1 MSKHWVNSLIPLYN
15 ESGGHVGVWRAIQMV
30 IFISMNL
37 LQILIKGKLMIYVSI
52 IVILN
57 IAVFKLNVR
66 GFKLFELVNIILLM
80 KVTKY

>member
-37 LQILIKGKLMIYVSI
+37 LQILMIYVII
-52 IVILN
+52 IVIFN
-57 IAVFKLNVR
+57 IAVFKV
-66 GFKLFELVNIILLM
+66 KCAWIWISKYNIINESH
-80 KVTKY
+80 